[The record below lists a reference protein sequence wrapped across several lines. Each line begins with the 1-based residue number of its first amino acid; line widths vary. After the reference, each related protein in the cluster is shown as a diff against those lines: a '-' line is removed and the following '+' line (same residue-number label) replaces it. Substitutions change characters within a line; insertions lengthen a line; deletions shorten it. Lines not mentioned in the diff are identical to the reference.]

1 MFGELF
7 TLFCLLIYVQVAC
20 QEQFSSKFFS
30 SLFRSQ
36 LGSLNIISL
45 LNLQEAIERR
55 DAAATV
61 AASALQEA
69 MLTESVVRNLRY

>member
-1 MFGELF
+1 M
-7 TLFCLLIYVQVAC
+7 AC

-55 DAAATV
+55 DAAA
-61 AASALQEA
+61 AAAATALQEA